1 MNEDEI
7 KRALLELFNIQKL
20 AVLASNK
27 QNQPYPNLIAFTC
40 TDDLKNFIFVTKR
53 DSIKFNN
60 IMNNPQ
66 VSLLIDNRENQPS
79 DFSSAIAVSV
89 FGSAEEIKEDLD
101 QHISLYL
108 QKHPYLED
116 FVKSS
121 DCALLKIHVE
131 KYSMVSQ
138 FQNVQEIMI

>member
-1 MNEDEI
+1 MSDVELKKNLQD
-7 KRALLELFNIQKL
+7 LFNNQKL

-40 TDDLKNFIFVTKR
+40 TEDLKSFIFVTKR
-53 DSIKFNN
+53 DSNKFNN

-79 DFSSAIAVSV
+79 DFSSAMAVSV
-89 FGSAEEIKEDLD
+89 FGLAEEITKDLG
-101 QHISLYL
+101 QYINLYL

-121 DCALLKIHVE
+121 ECALLKINVE
-131 KYSMVSQ
+131 KYLIVSQ
-138 FQNVQEIMI
+138 FQRVQEIMM